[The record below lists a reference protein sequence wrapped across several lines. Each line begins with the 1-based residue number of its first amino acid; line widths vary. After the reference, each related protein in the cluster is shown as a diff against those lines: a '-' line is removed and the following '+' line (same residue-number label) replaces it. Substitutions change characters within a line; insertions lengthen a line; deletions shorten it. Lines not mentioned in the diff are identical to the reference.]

1 MSTTPVTGAAT
12 TATTASNYVT
22 SANATPD
29 QIDNPDATLGKNDFL
44 DMLVTQLKNQ
54 DPTTPVDDS
63 TMLANMAQFSSLEQM
78 TNLNSTMTTD
88 MGNLNTNLVSLMSM
102 DNTSQAASLIGKTVI
117 VDDGNGGTVTGA
129 VTAIK
134 FVNGQPTMEV
144 NGNDYQLSAV
154 QQIQA

>member
-129 VTAIK
+129 VKASA
-134 FVNGQPTMEV
+134 
-144 NGNDYQLSAV
+144 DSHACCHHLSGTV
-154 QQIQA
+154 F